1 MKRRT
6 YFYEANQISY
16 TQTYT
21 QTDPLRAHC
30 MRSFSFSFHN
40 RMLQRSGRKRLL
52 DQEYNC
58 FRRNFFRHS
67 IFFASRDF
75 TAVTQSGET
84 VDQTLFAQADVTMIN
99 VWTTFCT
106 YCLDEMPALQSL
118 SEEYKDE
125 GFQVVGIV
133 SDVAKSDDETVQ
145 NIIDA
150 TGTEYMHIIPSS
162 DLRTGFLK
170 NVQSVPTTFFVD
182 SNGKQIGDP
191 YLGAKDQDAWAKI
204 IEEMLRTVQE
214 NNKAGE

>member
-1 MKRRT
+1 MKQTKSHIHRHTRRRILSALT
-6 YFYEANQISY
+6 ACGLFLSLSITGCSNAPEE
-16 TQTYT
+16 
-21 QTDPLRAHC
+21 
-30 MRSFSFSFHN
+30 
-40 RMLQRSGRKRLL
+40 KRLL

-67 IFFASRDF
+67 IFFASRRFYSRNTKRRDCGSDTLRTGRHYNDQCVDHVLYLLSRWNACASVSF
-75 TAVTQSGET
+75 RRIQRRGISGRR
-84 VDQTLFAQADVTMIN
+84 
-99 VWTTFCT
+99 
-106 YCLDEMPALQSL
+106 
-118 SEEYKDE
+118 
-125 GFQVVGIV
+125 IV

>member
-1 MKRRT
+1 MKQTKSHIHRHTRRRILSALT
-6 YFYEANQISY
+6 ACGLFLSLSITGCSNAPEENDSSTKNTTASAE
-16 TQTYT
+16 TSSDT
-21 QTDPLRAHC
+21 A
-30 MRSFSFSFHN
+30 SSS
-40 RMLQRSGRKRLL
+40 LL
-52 DQEYNC
+52 G
-58 FRRNFFRHS
+58 
-67 IFFASRDF
+67 DF

-214 NNKAGE
+214 NNTAGE

>member
-1 MKRRT
+1 MKQTKSHIHRHTRRRILSALT
-6 YFYEANQISY
+6 ACGLFLSLSITGCSNAPEENDSSTKNTTASAE
-16 TQTYT
+16 TSS
-21 QTDPLRAHC
+21 D
-30 MRSFSFSFHN
+30 
-40 RMLQRSGRKRLL
+40 G
-52 DQEYNC
+52 
-58 FRRNFFRHS
+58 S
-67 IFFASRDF
+67 IFRFGDF
-75 TAVTQSGET
+75 SCNIAQTQT

-162 DLRTGFLK
+162 DLTYRISAKCVRSDYIFCRFQRKTDRRPVSWCKRSGCMGEDHRRNART
-170 NVQSVPTTFFVD
+170 
-182 SNGKQIGDP
+182 
-191 YLGAKDQDAWAKI
+191 
-204 IEEMLRTVQE
+204 E
-214 NNKAGE
+214 AGEYKQTGENT

>member
-1 MKRRT
+1 
-6 YFYEANQISY
+6 
-16 TQTYT
+16 
-21 QTDPLRAHC
+21 
-30 MRSFSFSFHN
+30 
-40 RMLQRSGRKRLL
+40 
-52 DQEYNC
+52 
-58 FRRNFFRHS
+58 
-67 IFFASRDF
+67 
-75 TAVTQSGET
+75 
-84 VDQTLFAQADVTMIN
+84 
-99 VWTTFCT
+99 
-106 YCLDEMPALQSL
+106 MPALQSL

>member
-1 MKRRT
+1 MKQTKSFMYRRT
-6 YFYEANQISY
+6 LSFLTACGIFLSCSIVGCSGSSGNEVVSSQGA
-16 TQTYT
+16 QTSAPT
-21 QTDPLRAHC
+21 A
-30 MRSFSFSFHN
+30 SASKS
-40 RMLQRSGRKRLL
+40 SSLL
-52 DQEYNC
+52 G
-58 FRRNFFRHS
+58 
-67 IFFASRDF
+67 DF

-84 VDQTLFAQADVTMIN
+84 VDQTIFAQADVTMIN

-133 SDVAKSDDETVQ
+133 SDVARSGDETVQ
-145 NIIDA
+145 DIIDA